1 MQLAHQLTGTGSD
14 PERVAVLV
22 HGIMGSG
29 RNWAGWARR
38 LGVSYPRWRFVTV
51 DLRGHGDSHPAPP
64 PHDLGACVADLVE
77 TFRNIGLRPSLAI
90 GHSFGG
96 KVIAR
101 WACASEEG
109 PRAALVLDAVPFE
122 AGEAPLDDEVAGVV
136 RAVASLR
143 PPLQGYDQVREA
155 FLSRGFSDLLA
166 GWMTTNLRREGDGF
180 TWRFDLDVV
189 RSLLDSYLAEDLTA
203 AIESKPDR
211 VTLVRAGRSSRWT
224 PALLARLDA
233 LRGAE
238 VRVMPD
244 AGHWLHVDD
253 PAGLMGEI
261 SRVVEAV
268 SGDRPAASVATP

>member
-1 MQLAHQLTGTGSD
+1 MKLAYQLTGTGAD

-29 RNWAGWARR
+29 RNWSGWARR
-38 LGVSYPRWRFVTV
+38 LGVLYPRWRFVTV

-64 PHDLGACVADLVE
+64 PHDLGACADDLAETVASA
-77 TFRNIGLRPSLAI
+77 GLRPTVAI

-101 WACASEEG
+101 WACGRSDG
-109 PRAALVLDAVPFE
+109 PRVALVLDAVPFE

-155 FLSRGFSDLLA
+155 FLSRGFSELLA

-180 TWRFDLDVV
+180 AWRFDLDIV
-189 RSLLDSYLAEDLTA
+189 RSLLDSYLAEDLSTL
-203 AIESKPDR
+203 IEASPGR

-224 PALLARLDA
+224 PLLLARLDA
-233 LRGAE
+233 LRGIE
-238 VRVMPD
+238 LRVMPD

-253 PAGLMGEI
+253 PTGLMEEI
-261 SRVVEAV
+261 NRVMNAV
-268 SGDRPAASVATP
+268 SGDQPEGSQAAR